1 MKFKRRKNWKQGRSI
16 LETRSR
22 GGQIIWKGEARS
34 GSRRMRWLWGEPR
47 RAVASHGFTS
57 LTPDRTA
64 TRPHFY
70 GAGPVLP

>member
-1 MKFKRRKNWKQGRSI
+1 
-16 LETRSR
+16 
-22 GGQIIWKGEARS
+22 
-34 GSRRMRWLWGEPR
+34 MRWLWGEPR